1 MDTQA
6 AQTPAAVNG
15 VQYQDSSGSGSLTG
29 GQSINDTFDMFLKLL
44 TTQLKNQDPL
54 EPTDNTEFV
63 NQLTQFTQTEAGLNT
78 NKKLDS
84 LIALQSNTQLTSALD
99 YVGKEVKADSIVLSL
114 GDSGA
119 DAIYGLTAN
128 AATTEIKI
136 LNSEGKTVRTLQ
148 GQTSAGQHEIHWDGK
163 DDNGNDMEKGIYAFS
178 VVAKDSQEKVI
189 QTAQGIQGT
198 VTGVQMSNG
207 SVILNIGEIEAPL
220 NSVQAVIQKQSTT
233 GGSS

>member
-1 MDTQA
+1 MDTTA
-6 AQTPAAVNG
+6 AQAPAPVNG
-15 VQYQDSSGSGSLTG
+15 VAYQETGGSGSLTG
-29 GQSINDTFDMFLKLL
+29 GQSLNDTFDMFLKLL

-99 YVGKEVKADSIVLSL
+99 YVGKEVKADSIVLNLS
-114 GDSGA
+114 DSGA

-148 GQTSAGQHEIHWDGK
+148 GQTSAGQHTIHWDGK
-163 DDNGNDMEKGIYAFS
+163 DDNGNQMENGVYAFS
-178 VVAKDSQEKVI
+178 VVAKDSDEKII

-220 NSVQAVIQKQSTT
+220 DSVQAVVQKSSTT
-233 GGSS
+233 GESS

>member
-6 AQTPAAVNG
+6 AQTPAPVNG
-15 VQYQDSSGSGSLTG
+15 VTYKDTSGSGSLTG
-29 GQSINDTFDMFLKLL
+29 GQSLNDTFDMFLKLL

-99 YVGKEVKADSIVLSL
+99 YVGKEVKADSIILSL

-128 AATTEIKI
+128 SATTEIKI
-136 LNSEGKTVRTLQ
+136 LDSTGKTVRTLQ

-163 DDNGNDMEKGIYAFS
+163 DDNGNQMANGIYAFS
-178 VVAKDSQEKVI
+178 VVAKDSDEKII

-220 NSVQAVIQKQSTT
+220 DSVQAVVQKNSIT
-233 GGSS
+233 GESS

>member
-6 AQTPAAVNG
+6 AQAPAPVNG
-15 VQYQDSSGSGSLTG
+15 VTYKDSSGSGSLTG

-128 AATTEIKI
+128 AAKTEIKI

-163 DDNGNDMEKGIYAFS
+163 DDNGNQMENGIYAFS
-178 VVAKDSQEKVI
+178 VVAKDSDEKVI

-207 SVILNIGEIEAPL
+207 NVILNIGEIEAPL
-220 NSVQAVIQKQSTT
+220 NSVQAVVQKQSTT